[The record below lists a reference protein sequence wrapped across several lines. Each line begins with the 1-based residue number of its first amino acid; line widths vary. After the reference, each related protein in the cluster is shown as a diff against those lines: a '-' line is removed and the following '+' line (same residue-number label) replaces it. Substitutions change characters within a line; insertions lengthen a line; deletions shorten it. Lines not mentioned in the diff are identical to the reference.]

1 MAITFES
8 VNKSNNDNFHVKP
21 FVHSVIRGGGG
32 DIPSFSA
39 MFVVLLQNAHALC
52 TVQTFPSFTKIR
64 RNFFPTRRNGV
75 EREILYTLEKNL

>member
-32 DIPSFSA
+32 GYSKFLRY
-39 MFVVLLQNAHALC
+39 VRC
-52 TVQTFPSFTKIR
+52 
-64 RNFFPTRRNGV
+64 PTSKCACVMHCSDLPIVYKNQAKF
-75 EREILYTLEKNL
+75 LSNSEKWR